1 MATYDKIILT
11 EKAEK
16 GLVLFMSNDAVKSA
30 ENKIKAIAFIVNSRL
45 ESMYLDNLKS
55 MVSGITDEKT
65 LENIATLIAA
75 K

>member
-16 GLVLFMSNDAVKSA
+16 GLVLFMANDETKLVAD
-30 ENKIKAIAFIVNSRL
+30 KIKAITFIVNSRL
-45 ESMYLDNLKS
+45 ESMYIDNLKS
-55 MVSGITDEKT
+55 KVSGITDEKT
-65 LENIATLIAA
+65 LEDIAILIAV